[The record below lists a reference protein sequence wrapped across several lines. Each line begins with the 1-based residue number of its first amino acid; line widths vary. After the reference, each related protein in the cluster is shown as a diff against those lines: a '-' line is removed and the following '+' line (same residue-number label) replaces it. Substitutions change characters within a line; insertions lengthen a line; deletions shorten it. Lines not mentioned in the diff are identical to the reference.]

1 MRRIWGIVPAAGLG
15 TRIQPLAFSK
25 ELLPV
30 GTRSDGQ
37 NERPRTVCEYL
48 LDRMLWAGATRICFV
63 ISPAKTDIVNYFGG
77 KLGGASLCYAI
88 QQSPNG
94 LCDSI
99 FTALP
104 FISPEDE
111 VLIGLPDTVWFPEDG
126 LAYLPD
132 RQFSFLCFPVD
143 TPALFDAVVAD
154 EQGYIKEIQVK
165 QPNASSH
172 WIWGALK
179 LPGADLARLYDLWRI
194 REQQDQYLGTLV
206 NAYIAGGAKV
216 RAIKHGETYV
226 DVGTVHGYRKA
237 VQLLSRPYEPRTKF
251 EAA

>member
-1 MRRIWGIVPAAGLG
+1 
-15 TRIQPLAFSK
+15 
-25 ELLPV
+25 V

-77 KLGGASLCYAI
+77 KLGDASLCYAI
-88 QQSPNG
+88 QQAPNG

-132 RQFSFLCFPVD
+132 RQFSFLCFPVE

-154 EQGYIKEIQVK
+154 ELGFIREIQVK
-165 QPNASSH
+165 QPNATSN

-179 LPGADLARLYDLWRI
+179 LPGADLAKLYDLWRI
-194 REQQDQYLGTLV
+194 RGQQDQYLGTLV
-206 NAYIAGGAKV
+206 NAYIASGARV
-216 RAIKHGETYV
+216 RAIMLGETYV

-237 VQLLSRPYEPRTKF
+237 VQLLSRPYDRRSKL

>member
-15 TRIQPLAFSK
+15 TRIHPLAFSK

-30 GTRSDGQ
+30 GTRSDGH
-37 NERPRTVCEYL
+37 NESPRTVCEYL

-63 ISPAKTDIVNYFGG
+63 ISPAKTDIMNYFGG
-77 KLGGASLCYAI
+77 KFGDAAICYAI
-88 QQSPNG
+88 QQNPNG

-111 VLIGLPDTVWFPEDG
+111 ALIGLPDTIWFPEDG

-143 TPALFDAVVAD
+143 TPSLFDAVVAD
-154 EQGYIKEIQVK
+154 EQGHVQEIQVK
-165 QPNASSH
+165 QPDATSR

-194 REQQDQYLGTLV
+194 RKQRDEYLGTLV
-206 NAYIAGGAKV
+206 NAHIAGGATV
-216 RAIKHGETYV
+216 CAVKHGETYV
-226 DVGTVHGYRKA
+226 DVGTLHGYRKA
-237 VQLLSRPYEPRTKF
+237 VELLSRPYDRRTKL